1 MNDQLAAQ
9 VICWALVDYG
19 GGGTGI
25 SIVVGCITCDISNKD
40 NGGPIVTPVR
50 S

>member
-1 MNDQLAAQ
+1 MNDQLAAE
-9 VICWALVDYG
+9 VIWWALGDYG

-25 SIVVGCITCDISNKD
+25 NIVGCIACDVSNKD

-50 S
+50 P